1 MAARAD
7 PCIPR
12 TIFLVDGVAVLA
24 PGRSGRYP
32 GALAFRGL
40 GLALVGLSLFSPFCS
55 VVGGLGPLGEVNRQA
70 TSFERFVDCAAP
82 GHLRCSDWPCIVD
95 PSRQEPAGRP
105 VHLHARDVTHPAKQS
120 AVVVGV
126 EGLDA
131 QAFAQRRIADPV
143 LDDLAHGDAAHLS
156 DTPVEENS

>member
-1 MAARAD
+1 MMLLSGIFSLLLEKAS
-7 PCIPR
+7 CNGCEGILVYHV
-12 TIFLVDGVAVLA
+12 TIFLVDGVAVA

-32 GALAFRGL
+32 RALAFRGL

-70 TSFERFVDCAAP
+70 MSFERFVDCAAP

-105 VHLHARDVTHPAKQS
+105 VHLTSCARRDPLTHPAKQS

-131 QAFAQRRIADPV
+131 QAC
-143 LDDLAHGDAAHLS
+143 
-156 DTPVEENS
+156 